1 MFLNFYFK
9 NLSTVVLAT
18 CTILSSC
25 NCALAQTSNSYDQIR
40 NLPAV
45 DAQKRLETGEAT
57 RLFTIKDKKPVQPV
71 SHLNK
76 ARIVSGK
83 NFEPSEAQSQSNW
96 SSPAFTAEASPP
108 IARVT
113 TPQPIVV
120 DNTFPPSENLNTGY
134 YTVSFAT
141 PQQSPEPDEDVT
153 PPEPDSPALEG
164 LETEDELDYEEDD
177 DFEEDDFDDDE
188 DDAPIVRPEFGPW
201 PRKTIRQVGLDL
213 AEHGAKSPEDR
224 SSRLFNSSRRVD
236 GNIAASEKV
245 FAWAAPNISYQP
257 LYFEDVALERYGQTK
272 GLVKQPFVSAGRFL
286 ADKVLLGTR
295 ALRVPPKSCDSPL
308 GYCRPGSPST
318 VTSGGCGC
326 NCLSRHGDCQSC
338 R

>member
-164 LETEDELDYEEDD
+164 LETDDANMDDVGEDLESSETDELESEDELESKDELDYEEDD

-272 GLVKQPFVSAGRFL
+272 GLVKQPFVSL
-286 ADKVLLGTR
+286 
-295 ALRVPPKSCDSPL
+295 
-308 GYCRPGSPST
+308 
-318 VTSGGCGC
+318 
-326 NCLSRHGDCQSC
+326 
-338 R
+338 